1 MRCVSEANTMRY
13 LFSIFTTMIYQIT
26 LDVQENKI
34 SLIEELFRSISF
46 IKEVKPLDSH
56 RERAK
61 PNKFNAMRIKTKNF
75 KFNREEANER

>member
-1 MRCVSEANTMRY
+1 VAFT
-13 LFSIFTTMIYQIT
+13 IFITMIYQIT
-26 LDVQENKI
+26 LDVQDNKI

-46 IKEVKPLDSH
+46 IKEVKPLDSQ

-75 KFNREEANER
+75 RFNREEANER

>member
-1 MRCVSEANTMRY
+1 
-13 LFSIFTTMIYQIT
+13 MIYQIT

-34 SLIEELFRSISF
+34 SLVEELFRSISF
-46 IKEVKPLDSH
+46 IKEVKHLDSQ